1 VIALGAR
8 GVRAVL
14 LDIEGTTTPI
24 AFVHDVLFPFAR
36 AHLHEFLSDPRNAGV
51 LGQVVALLSNEHAV
65 DAAGGECPPDWNI
78 TTPDETRMSV
88 ERYAVWL
95 MDRDRKSPGL
105 KLLQGEIW
113 EGGYRAGFLQSDV
126 YPDVAPAIRRWRA
139 GGMEVAIYSSGSV
152 LAQRLLFAS
161 TPDGDLT
168 STLNGFYDTAVGPKT
183 SAGSYAQIVRAM
195 SRPPREVLFISD
207 VTAELGAA
215 RAAGLQVLL
224 SLRPG
229 NAAQPAAGTFETIQ
243 SFNEIQD

>member
-1 VIALGAR
+1 MIVNLRTSSGPLLRVTLLWKGVVIRQRVYSEKYGCRVMDDWCAR
-8 GVRAVL
+8 GV
-14 LDIEGTTTPI
+14 
-24 AFVHDVLFPFAR
+24 
-36 AHLHEFLSDPRNAGV
+36 
-51 LGQVVALLSNEHAV
+51 
-65 DAAGGECPPDWNI
+65 
-78 TTPDETRMSV
+78 
-88 ERYAVWL
+88 
-95 MDRDRKSPGL
+95 
-105 KLLQGEIW
+105 
-113 EGGYRAGFLQSDV
+113 
-126 YPDVAPAIRRWRA
+126 
-139 GGMEVAIYSSGSV
+139 EVAIYSSGSV

-183 SAGSYAQIVRAM
+183 SAESYAQIVRAM